1 VKNLWLLSLP
11 LIAIGGTLGG
21 LFFFTTRSSSPPVTA
36 SVVSSSQEPPQEQN
50 LEYAV
55 HSLKHSVA
63 YTLKIPAKSRFEI
76 VPALSETVETP
87 EEAARSYGAIA
98 AINGGFFDPL
108 NQKSTS
114 FVVLNGKLAADPR
127 QNERLVNNPDLA
139 PYLDKIFDRSEF
151 RRYQCGSRFQYA
163 IARHRDPTP
172 NGCQLI
178 DALGGGPQLL
188 PTATS
193 EQEGFLAV
201 ANGEIIRDSL
211 GSRQPNARSAVGI
224 TQDGSVVWV
233 MVAQKS
239 ETSEQSGVSLQALA
253 HFMKTLGIKQAM
265 NLDGGSSS
273 SIYYQGRTI
282 YGKLGNSGKRVQ
294 RPVKSFLLVLDRTK
308 TGAKNN

>member
-1 VKNLWLLSLP
+1 M
-11 LIAIGGTLGG
+11 
-21 LFFFTTRSSSPPVTA
+21 TA
-36 SVVSSSQEPPQEQN
+36 SVVSSSLAESSQEQN

-55 HSLKHSVA
+55 HSLKYSVA
-63 YTLKIPAKSRFEI
+63 YTLKIPAKSRFEV

-87 EEAARSYGAIA
+87 EEAARKYGAIA
-98 AINGGFFDPL
+98 AINGGFFDPS

-151 RRYQCGSRFQYA
+151 RRYQCGSSFQYA
-163 IARHRDPTP
+163 IARHRDPP
-172 NGCQLI
+172 SQWLPVVRCI
-178 DALGGGPQLL
+178 RGGPQLL

-224 TQDGSVVWV
+224 TQDGSVIWV
-233 MVAQKS
+233 MVAQKQKHPS
-239 ETSEQSGVSLQALA
+239 
-253 HFMKTLGIKQAM
+253 
-265 NLDGGSSS
+265 N
-273 SIYYQGRTI
+273 
-282 YGKLGNSGKRVQ
+282 
-294 RPVKSFLLVLDRTK
+294 PVFHCRH
-308 TGAKNN
+308 